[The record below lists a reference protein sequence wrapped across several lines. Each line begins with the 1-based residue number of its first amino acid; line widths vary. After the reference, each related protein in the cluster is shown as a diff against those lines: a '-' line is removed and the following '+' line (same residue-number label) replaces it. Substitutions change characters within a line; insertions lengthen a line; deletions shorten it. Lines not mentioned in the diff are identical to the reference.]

1 MNDIRVNGEPLRVPA
16 GWRISDLLLDLGY
29 AGRRV
34 AVECNGRIEP
44 RSEHEQHVLQ
54 AGDRVEIVVAV
65 GGG

>member
-1 MNDIRVNGEPLRVPA
+1 MNDIRVNGEPMQVPA

-34 AVECNGRIEP
+34 AVERNGRIEP
-44 RSEHEQHVLQ
+44 RSDHDRHVLHP
-54 AGDRVEIVVAV
+54 GDRIEIVVAV